1 MTNVL
6 NEKKILKAMKLEVIP
21 KFKTLPEV
29 CDFVTKYMMERYYLL
44 TPGEINCGYCFIWA
58 LYVWALWDG
67 REKISFISTSGHVFL
82 KVGRF
87 HYDSKHLDGT
97 TKRVDIT
104 CMDVEKLNLLQMVWY
119 WGQRGRQKR
128 RFTGLLNRIAPKVL
142 REVKPHFYSKKWNE
156 DNALPVME
164 ARLALPERMNA

>member
-1 MTNVL
+1 MNVL
-6 NEKKILKAMKLEVIP
+6 NERKILKAMKLEVIP

-29 CDFVTKYMMERYYLL
+29 CDFVTKYMLERYYLL
-44 TPGEINCGYCFIWA
+44 QREEINCGYCFIWA

-67 REKISFISTSGHVFL
+67 REKISFISSSGHVFL
-82 KVGRF
+82 KVGRLY
-87 HYDSKHLDGT
+87 YDARHVEGT
-97 TKRVDIT
+97 MKRLDIT
-104 CMDVEKLNLLQMVWY
+104 CMNVEKLNLFQMVWY